1 MLPSHFSRRISVV
14 DGSLRASLPDW
25 AASLVWLGGWCRS
38 NRVAGKRLI
47 AFVVL
52 PAREFA
58 AAFLG
63 LGCLLAGARQY
74 EDSLSWPK
82 FKALEVGRRVFW
94 SRRDGTTR
102 YQGSLLGAA
111 ECGGAEFIA
120 VEVTKAPRRAEIGTR
135 LMINRKYFDDYRFTE
150 EEPPTRPRALSLNAA
165 GQSLACLVENFN
177 PKWIWTDGAEGLV
190 VTSVATFET
199 SMTSLAISVDGRPPI
214 GMSDIL
220 CSDRNNSQG
229 HAKLRIDHPR
239 GALAGHFPLVILDGP
254 GAFAVHEHLSTAS
267 NVLVVLDRSE
277 YREDIH
283 NAALGVRSISSE
295 GLNAVLANSM
305 PNTFSRGIEIAAYRI
320 DDK

>member
-1 MLPSHFSRRISVV
+1 MLPSDFSRRISVV

-38 NRVAGKRLI
+38 NRVAAKRLI
-47 AFVVL
+47 VFVVL

-82 FKALEVGRRVFW
+82 FKALKVGRRVFW
-94 SRRDGTTR
+94 SRKDGTTR
-102 YQGSLLGAA
+102 YQGSLLGATA
-111 ECGGAEFIA
+111 CGGAEFIA
-120 VEVTKAPRRAEIGTR
+120 VKITKARRKAEVDTR

-165 GQSLACLVENFN
+165 GQSLACLVENCN

-190 VTSVATFET
+190 VTSVAPFEA
-199 SMTSLAISVDGRPPI
+199 SMSDLAISVDGRPPI
-214 GMSDIL
+214 PMSDIL
-220 CSDRNNSQG
+220 CSGRNNSQC

-239 GALAGHFPLVILDGP
+239 GALAGDFPLVILDGP
-254 GAFAVHEHLSTAS
+254 SAFAIHEHLSPLS
-267 NVLVVLDRSE
+267 NILVVLDRCE

-283 NAALGVRSISSE
+283 NAALGVRSISTE
-295 GLNAVLANSM
+295 GLTAVLPSSM
-305 PNTFSRGIEIAAYRI
+305 PNLFAPSIEIAAYLI